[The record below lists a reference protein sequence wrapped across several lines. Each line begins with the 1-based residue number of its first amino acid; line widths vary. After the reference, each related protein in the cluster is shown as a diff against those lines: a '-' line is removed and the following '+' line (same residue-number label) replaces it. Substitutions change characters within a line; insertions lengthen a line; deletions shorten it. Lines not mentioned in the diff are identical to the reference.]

1 MSTTGEIES
10 TDTSTYNQLAGDES
24 LTTTSS
30 ERVMTQEPVF
40 LKVAVLATAAS
51 VRVSFDPVS
60 VEQVRQTRELNR
72 SVRLGFVRPT
82 ASTR

>member
-1 MSTTGEIES
+1 MSTTCEIES
-10 TDTSTYNQLAGDES
+10 TDTLTYNQLAVDKS

-30 ERVMTQEPVF
+30 VRAMTQEPVF

-72 SVRLGFVRPT
+72 SVRLGFELPA